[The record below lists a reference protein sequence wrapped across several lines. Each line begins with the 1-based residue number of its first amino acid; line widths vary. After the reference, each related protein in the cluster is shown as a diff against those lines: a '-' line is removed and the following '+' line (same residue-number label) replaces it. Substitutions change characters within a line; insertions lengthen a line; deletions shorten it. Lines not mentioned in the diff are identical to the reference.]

1 MGYSPSGRKESD
13 ATEVTEHACMHARP
27 VDQKMI
33 TTDDRVCHSQFS
45 RGGGMTCHG
54 GPHGGGGGRGRT
66 YGQEPALWFPWKE
79 HMSQTGSRLTGVSN
93 FNRLWGIESSLVV
106 WYLTLGWLG

>member
-1 MGYSPSGRKESD
+1 MPWW
-13 ATEVTEHACMHARP
+13 ATWGWQRVREELWARAFI
-27 VDQKMI
+27 V
-33 TTDDRVCHSQFS
+33 VS
-45 RGGGMTCHG
+45 R
-54 GPHGGGGGRGRT
+54 
-66 YGQEPALWFPWKE
+66 KE